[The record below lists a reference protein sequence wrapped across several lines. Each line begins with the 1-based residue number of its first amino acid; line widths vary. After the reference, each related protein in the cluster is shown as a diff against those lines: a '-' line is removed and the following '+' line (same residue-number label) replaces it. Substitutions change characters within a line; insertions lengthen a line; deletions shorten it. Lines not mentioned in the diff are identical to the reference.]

1 MIFSIFEIRVVRDA
15 GGPLRHPIKFW
26 EAVGGGGDVGGGRR
40 VIGQDMGT
48 NGSDN

>member
-1 MIFSIFEIRVVRDA
+1 MIFSIFEIRFVRDA
-15 GGPLRHPIKFW
+15 GGPARYPIKFW
-26 EAVGGGGDVGGGRR
+26 AAVGGGGDVGGGRR